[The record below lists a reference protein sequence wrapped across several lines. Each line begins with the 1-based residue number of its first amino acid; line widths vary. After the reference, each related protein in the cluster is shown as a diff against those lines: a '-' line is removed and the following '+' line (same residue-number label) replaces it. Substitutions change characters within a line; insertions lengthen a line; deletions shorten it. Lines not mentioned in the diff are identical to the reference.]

1 MSCSNVKVNTY
12 YVADES
18 NFCQCI
24 NKLTCIKNL
33 LILCTKALIIK
44 MKQLD
49 VDVSPP
55 PFVRNHYLPVTL
67 VTFDLDPVTFALLIN
82 V

>member
-1 MSCSNVKVNTY
+1 
-12 YVADES
+12 
-18 NFCQCI
+18 
-24 NKLTCIKNL
+24 
-33 LILCTKALIIK
+33 

-55 PFVRNHYLPVTL
+55 TFVWNHYLPMTL
-67 VTFDLDPVTFALLIN
+67 VTFDLDPVTFALLVN